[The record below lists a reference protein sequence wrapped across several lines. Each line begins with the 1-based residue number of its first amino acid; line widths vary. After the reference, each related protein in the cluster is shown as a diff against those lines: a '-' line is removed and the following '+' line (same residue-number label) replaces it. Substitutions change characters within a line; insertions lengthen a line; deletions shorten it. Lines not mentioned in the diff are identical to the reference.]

1 MATFFKTF
9 RVMTVLASEND
20 RLLEADDNNANAN
33 DAAEPFDPGQ
43 AGVDL
48 YLNALTQVAD
58 TGEGE
63 FVDDILAEYYGLD
76 GRMFSTTANAP
87 TRERNA
93 FIRDRM
99 VCVL

>member
-9 RVMTVLASEND
+9 RVMTVFASEND
-20 RLLEADDNNANAN
+20 RLLEERSQEANAN
-33 DAAEPFDPGQ
+33 DKAAPFDPGQ
-43 AGVDL
+43 VGVDL

-63 FVDDILAEYYGLD
+63 FVDDVLAEYYGLD
-76 GRMFSTTANAP
+76 GRMFSTTANAA

-93 FIRDRM
+93 YIRDRM
-99 VCVL
+99 VSVF